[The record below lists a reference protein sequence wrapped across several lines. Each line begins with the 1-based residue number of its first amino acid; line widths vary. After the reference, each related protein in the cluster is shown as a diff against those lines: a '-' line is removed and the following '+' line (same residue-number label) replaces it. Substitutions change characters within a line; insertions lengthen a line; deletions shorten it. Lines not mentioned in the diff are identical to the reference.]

1 MPNILG
7 DTPTFTNS
15 WQLFSLFALP
25 KKLNEQKYKICMTL
39 HHPKLKMDSH
49 CLYQYVILSSS
60 ELWFVGTW
68 KRSWQPHNAVVFQS
82 LHKVAFGH
90 QTSFSKC
97 KCRMYLWLQSPKWGY
112 YWYEWLCESSVCI
125 CVKKDCIELLMN
137 TVCTELFLFCSG
149 RRKGRWCTSRVK
161 LGIFQIFWL
170 AKPKMFAI
178 TALLADFF
186 TPGLLIEV
194 SWP

>member
-15 WQLFSLFALP
+15 WQQLFSLFALP
-25 KKLNEQKYKICMTL
+25 KKLNEQKYKICASL
-39 HHPKLKMDSH
+39 HHPKLKMDSY

-82 LHKVAFGH
+82 LHKVVFGH

-97 KCRMYLWLQSPKWGY
+97 KRRMYLWLQSPKWVY
-112 YWYEWLCESSVCI
+112 YWYERLCESSVCI
-125 CVKKDCIELLMN
+125 CVKKNCIELQMN
-137 TVCTELFLFCSG
+137 MYRIVSLLFREGGGGGDAPAELN
-149 RRKGRWCTSRVK
+149 
-161 LGIFQIFWL
+161 
-170 AKPKMFAI
+170 
-178 TALLADFF
+178 
-186 TPGLLIEV
+186 
-194 SWP
+194 